1 MLARRLSSSAGPVV
15 AAGTLLAAWL
25 LGVTSGGLLHARSL
39 DPRTWSTAEPPGQ
52 PVSIR
57 YPPEWDLEVMS
68 RQPTGDGGTQVLL
81 SNVPLELR
89 RPDLGVGADAT
100 AAELEA
106 VTEGF
111 VLVSL
116 TARPEANTP
125 VGYDRRAPIRF
136 EDLRPIPAAGYGVP
150 PARQLVFARGGTTYQ
165 LSVWFGRDV
174 SPRDREIV
182 RRIVSSIDIL
192 SRSRISTS

>member
-1 MLARRLSSSAGPVV
+1 MLARRLSTSAGPVV

-25 LGVTSGGLLHARSL
+25 LGVSSGGLLHARSL
-39 DPRTWSTAEPPGQ
+39 DPTAWSTAEAPGQ

-57 YPPEWDLEVMS
+57 YPPEWDLQVMPRS
-68 RQPTGDGGTQVLL
+68 QVGDGGTQVLL

-89 RPDLGVGADAT
+89 RPDLGPGAGAT

-106 VTEGF
+106 LTEGF

-116 TARPEANTP
+116 TAEPEPGTP

-136 EDLRPIPAAGYGVP
+136 EDLRPMPSTGYGAP
-150 PARQLVFARGGTTYQ
+150 PGRHLVFASRGTTYR
-165 LSVWFGRDV
+165 LSVWLGPDA

-182 RRIVSSIDIL
+182 RRIVSSIDVL
-192 SRSRISTS
+192 SRPAVSPS